1 MTHRI
6 DTDSIAA
13 RVQDAQDKVRQITAI
28 TSREPAFDVA
38 VAYEVADLVHQAR
51 LAQGAVAA
59 GRKIG
64 FTNAAM
70 WARYGVEE
78 PVWGHMYDHT
88 IAFLADSQGECSLAR
103 FAEPKIEPEIALH
116 FRKAPPE
123 DGGIAALVEC
133 VDWIAPAFEIVQ
145 SHYPG
150 WQFKAADTVADGG
163 LHGMLFVGERVS
175 FSELDDQVLE
185 QLASCAVALRCN
197 GAVRET
203 GKGANALGSP
213 LMAMAH
219 LIAVIAK
226 QAIRRPIQAN
236 EIVTTGTLTAAFPVS
251 AGEEWKM
258 ELEGIS
264 LQNISLKFTG

>member
-1 MTHRI
+1 MTRHI
-6 DTDSIAA
+6 DTQGIAA
-13 RVQDAQDKVRQITAI
+13 LLTDAQDKVHQIAAI
-28 TSREPAFDVA
+28 TSQEPAFDVA
-38 VAYEVADLVHQAR
+38 TAYEVADLVHQAR
-51 LAQGAVAA
+51 LKQGATAA

-78 PVWGHMYDHT
+78 PVWGHMYDSS
-88 IAFLADSQGECSLAR
+88 IVYLPDSQGECSLAR

-116 FRKAPPE
+116 FHKAPPQ
-123 DGGIAALVEC
+123 DADIAALVDC
-133 VDWIAPAFEIVQ
+133 IDWIAPAFEIVQ

-175 FSELDDQVLE
+175 LAALGSEALE
-185 QLASCAVALRCN
+185 QLATCSVTLRCD

-203 GKGANALGSP
+203 GKGSNALGSP
-213 LMAMAH
+213 LAAMAH

-226 QAIRRPIQAN
+226 QAIQRPVQAN
-236 EIVTTGTLTAAFPVS
+236 EVVTTGTLTAAFPMS
-251 AGEEWKM
+251 AGEVWDM
-258 ELEGIS
+258 ELEGIA
-264 LQNISLKFTG
+264 LRGIGLKFSA

>member
-1 MTHRI
+1 MTRPI
-6 DTDSIAA
+6 DIRHLAA
-13 RVQDAQDKVRQITAI
+13 QIQSAQDKVQQIAAI
-28 TSREPAFDVA
+28 TSQEPAFDVA
-38 VAYEVADLVHQAR
+38 AAYEVADLVHHAR

-78 PVWGHMYDHT
+78 PVWGHMYASS
-88 IAFLADSQGECSLAR
+88 IVLLSDSQGECSLAR

-116 FRKAPPE
+116 FHRAPPE
-123 DGGIAALVEC
+123 DADIATLVDC
-133 VDWIAPAFEIVQ
+133 IDWIAPAFEIVQ

-175 FSELDDQVLE
+175 LAALGGQAPE
-185 QLASCAVALRCN
+185 QLASCSVALLCN

-213 LMAMAH
+213 LAAMAH

-226 QAIRRPIQAN
+226 QAIRRPVQEN
-236 EIVTTGTLTAAFPVS
+236 EIVTTGTLTAAFAVS
-251 AGEEWKM
+251 AGEVWKM
-258 ELEGIS
+258 ALEGIA
-264 LQNISLKFTG
+264 LRDITLKFTG